1 MRYFNITDRYK
12 VIYNNNYPVGNAD
25 CVDINNYKICHCYD
39 GYIIVNGHCLKG
51 KTHIILSIS
60 IWETGFSFYIKRA
73 LINFSLNF

>member
-51 KTHIILSIS
+51 KTHILFCQYLFGRL
-60 IWETGFSFYIKRA
+60 GFLFT
-73 LINFSLNF
+73 